1 VGVVHRKTQYNFQL
15 GMGHPLTKGVAIIG
29 GISVVL
35 YIVTQANREALYP
48 LFGFIPSYAI
58 SKLRIWQFITANF
71 MHGNL
76 THLIFNMLGLYM
88 FGCPVEKKVGQL
100 EFIKYFLV
108 CGIGG
113 YILAFILWA
122 IGITPNNLI
131 VGASAGVYGLL
142 LAFSLLY
149 PNQKILLF
157 FLIPMQAKWMAVI
170 FGVLEFLLMFRND
183 GISHIG
189 HLGGILAGIGYLIYV
204 KALNVS
210 KMIMTVSK
218 L

>member
-1 VGVVHRKTQYNFQL
+1 MGVVHRKTQYNFQL
-15 GMGHPLTKGVAIIG
+15 GMGQPLTKGVAIIG

-35 YIVTQANREALYP
+35 YIMTQANREALYP

-58 SKLRIWQFITANF
+58 SKLRLWQFITANF

-157 FLIPMQAKWMAVI
+157 FAVPMQAKWLAII
-170 FGVLEFLLMFRND
+170 FGGLEFLLSFRND

-189 HLGGILAGIGYLIYV
+189 HFGGIVAGLGYFIY
-204 KALNVS
+204 K
-210 KMIMTVSK
+210 KMITLDKGTVNVK
-218 L
+218 I